1 MLSGKLDVK
10 NSKFTKNVWPIINFF
25 ANFLQYCLQRAE
37 IAQIAQVNQLF
48 QLLNLVRIEGHGFCE
63 LSSMQMSKHVNN
75 DVSKDSPT
83 CFNLD
88 AHITD

>member
-1 MLSGKLDVK
+1 MYGLSLTFL
-10 NSKFTKNVWPIINFF
+10 SS
-25 ANFLQYCLQRAE
+25 FLQYCFQRAE

-48 QLLNLVRIEGHGFCE
+48 QLLNLVRIEGHGYCE
-63 LSSMQMSKHVNN
+63 LSSMQMGKHVNN

-88 AHITD
+88 AHFTD

>member
-1 MLSGKLDVK
+1 MYGLSLT
-10 NSKFTKNVWPIINFF
+10 FLPISI
-25 ANFLQYCLQRAE
+25 QYCLQRTE

-75 DVSKDSPT
+75 DVRKDSPT